1 MVSHFFNQR
10 FSEALVRLSQ
20 SNFRGRSLQK
30 SYNLTLSC
38 AQADDARQTLL
49 ERLLDLS
56 LKLHALDQSDQPSG
70 TVERRFRRV
79 HCELTSTVQLDQ
91 PFQVTR
97 EDQVYLVSLSP
108 VGVTYQH
115 QGSLKGALQAT
126 A

>member
-1 MVSHFFNQR
+1 M
-10 FSEALVRLSQ
+10 
-20 SNFRGRSLQK
+20 QK
-30 SYNLTLSC
+30 SYNLTLPC

-49 ERLLDLS
+49 ESLLDLT
-56 LKLHALDQSDQPSG
+56 LKLQALDQSGQPSEA
-70 TVERRFRRV
+70 VERRFKRV
-79 HCELTSTVQLDQ
+79 HGELTSIVQLDQ
-91 PFQVTR
+91 PLQVTR